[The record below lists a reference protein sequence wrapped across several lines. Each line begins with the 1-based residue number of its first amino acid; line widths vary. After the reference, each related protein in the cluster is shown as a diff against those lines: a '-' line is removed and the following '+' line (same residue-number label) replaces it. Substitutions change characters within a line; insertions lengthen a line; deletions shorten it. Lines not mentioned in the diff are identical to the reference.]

1 MIDYHESTVPRDL
14 YLCAFIR
21 IATEI
26 KIILHVGR
34 TAADIPNTE
43 VRISMIENVKVN
55 GNA

>member
-1 MIDYHESTVPRDL
+1 MPRDL